1 MLNRILIIILI
12 IKINIFTLFAVQAN
26 EQFNFNVTEIEIL
39 EDGNKVIGSNGGEVT
54 TEDGLIISADSFIYN
69 KIENVLNANGNVII
83 RDDINNY
90 KIFSNNII
98 YDKNNETIYS
108 DSITKAEIDSR
119 YEITSNNVV
128 FLKNKNI
135 LSSKSK
141 TKIIDKESNTLY
153 NLDVFNFDIFNEI
166 LKGEKILVNLNYNL
180 PQNDKLYFE
189 NGIFNFKERRFVAKD
204 VNILLKK
211 NIFDNIEN
219 DPRLKGVSANNKDNI
234 TIINKGIFT
243 SCKKRDGCP
252 PWLITAKKISH
263 DKNKKQLI
271 YKDAV
276 LKVYNIPILYFPK
289 FFHPD
294 PTVNRQSGL
303 LKPELNNSNILGSS
317 ISIPYYKV
325 ISDNKD
331 FTFRPTIFDKDI
343 KMFQNEYRQVNKNS
357 SLTID
362 FGYTDGY
369 QSTLSN
375 KKNSISHIFAKFDA
389 NLVLDKFR
397 NSDFF
402 LQIQKVSND
411 TYLKVFD
418 GNLFRSKVHPENFN
432 ILNSEAKLSLEHEKY
447 NFTTGFQSFENL
459 QLTSS
464 DRYQYILPYY
474 NFDRR
479 VFNDFEYGVL
489 NFSSSGTNDLNN
501 TNNLKTKII
510 NNFNFNSSD
519 FITNRGFKN
528 NYNLYFRN
536 LNIYATNDSKY
547 KSSPQIELMN
557 IVEFNSSLPLIN
569 MNEKNVDYLTP
580 KISFRFNPGD
590 MKNYSESDR
599 FINADNIF
607 NVDRLSLDDS
617 FEEGKSVTVGLDY
630 KKNDL
635 NNINKYFEA
644 KIATVLRDD
653 EENFIP
659 KKSGINN
666 KNTNLFGSIT
676 NNFSENV
683 KIDYDF
689 ILDNDFNNFEYNSIS
704 TTLNYKNFQT
714 SFNFIEESGL
724 LGGTNT
730 LENKTKLKLNDD
742 NFISFNTR
750 RNRKINLTEY
760 YDLVYEYKNDCLV
773 AGIKYNKTYYEDRD
787 LKPSENLFF
796 TITLSPL
803 TSFEQ
808 KVDQ

>member
-1 MLNRILIIILI
+1 MLNKILIIILI
-12 IKINIFTLFAVQAN
+12 FKINILSVFTVQAE

-39 EDGNKVIGSNGGEVT
+39 DDGNKVVGSNRGEIET
-54 TEDGLIISADSFIYN
+54 DDGLIISANNFVYD
-69 KIENVLNANGNVII
+69 KIKNVLNANGNVVIK
-83 RDDINNY
+83 DTSNNY
-90 KIFSNNII
+90 KIFSNDITFI
-98 YDKNNETIYS
+98 KDDDTIYS
-108 DSITKAEIDSR
+108 KGDTRAKIESR
-119 YEITSNNVV
+119 YEITSKDIV
-128 FLKNKNI
+128 FLRKQNI
-135 LSSKSK
+135 INSNSK
-141 TKIIDKESNTLY
+141 TKIIDKESKTLY
-153 NLDVFNFDIFNEI
+153 QLDLFNFDIFNEI

-180 PQNDKLYFE
+180 PENDKLYFD
-189 NGIFNFKERRFVAKD
+189 NGIFDLKKKSFIAKD
-204 VNILLKK
+204 VDIFLKK

-219 DPRLKGVSANNKDNI
+219 DPRLKGVSANSKNNI
-234 TIINKGIFT
+234 TIVNKGIFT
-243 SCKKRDGCP
+243 SCQKRDGCP
-252 PWLITAKKISH
+252 PWMISANKITH
-263 DKNKKQLI
+263 DKDKKQLI

-325 ISDNKD
+325 ISENKD
-331 FTFRPTIFDKDI
+331 FTFRPTIFDKDV
-343 KMFQNEYRQVNKNS
+343 KMFQNEYRQENKNS
-357 SLTID
+357 SLTVD
-362 FGYTDGY
+362 FGYIDGY

-375 KKNSISHIFAKFDA
+375 KKNSISHLFAKFDA
-389 NLVLDKFR
+389 NLALDKFR
-397 NSDFF
+397 NSDFY
-402 LQIQKVSND
+402 LQVQKVSND
-411 TYLKVFD
+411 TYLKIFD
-418 GNLFRSKVHPENFN
+418 GNLFKSKIHPENYD
-432 ILNSEAKLSLEHEKY
+432 ILSSEAKLTLDHDKY

-459 QLTSS
+459 QLVSS

-474 NFDRR
+474 DFERR
-479 VFNDFEYGVL
+479 VFNDFEYGSF
-489 NFSSSGTNDLNN
+489 NFSSSGNNDLNN
-501 TNNLKTKII
+501 TNNFKTKII
-510 NNFNFNSSD
+510 NNLNFNSSD
-519 FITNRGFKN
+519 LITNKGFKN
-528 NYNLYFRN
+528 NFNLYLRN

-569 MNEKNVDYLTP
+569 INEEKVDYLTP
-580 KISFRFNPGD
+580 KISLRFNPGD

-599 FINADNIF
+599 FVNVDNIF
-607 NVDRLSLDDS
+607 NVDRLGLDDS
-617 FEEGKSVTVGLDY
+617 FEEGKSLTMGLDY
-630 KKNDL
+630 KKSDL
-635 NNINKYFEA
+635 SNINKFFEA

-653 EENFIP
+653 DEDFIP
-659 KKSGINN
+659 KKSGINK

-676 NNFSENV
+676 NNFSEFI

-689 ILDNDFNNFEYNSIS
+689 ILDNDFNNFEYNSIG
-704 TTLNYKNFQT
+704 TTLNYKNFKT
-714 SFNFIEESGL
+714 SFNFIEESGAF
-724 LGGTNT
+724 GGTNT
-730 LENKTKLKLNDD
+730 LENETTLKLNND

>member
-1 MLNRILIIILI
+1 MLNKILIIILI
-12 IKINIFTLFAVQAN
+12 IKINIFTLLAVEAN
-26 EQFNFNVTEIEIL
+26 EQFNFNVAEIEIL
-39 EDGNKVIGSNGGEVT
+39 ENGNKVIGSNGGNVT
-54 TEDGLIISADSFIYN
+54 TDDGLIISANNFIFD
-69 KIENVLNANGNVII
+69 KIENVLNANGNVLIS
-83 RDDINNY
+83 DTVNNY

-98 YDKNNETIYS
+98 YDKKNETIYS
-108 DSITKAEIDSR
+108 DSNTKAEVDSR
-119 YEITSNNVV
+119 FEITSSNLV
-128 FLKNKNI
+128 FLKNENI
-135 LSSKSK
+135 LNSNNK
-141 TKIIDKESNTLY
+141 TKIIDKETNTLY
-153 NLDVFNFDIFNEI
+153 NLEIFNFDIFNEI
-166 LKGEKILVNLNYNL
+166 LKGEKILVNLDYNL
-180 PQNDKLYFE
+180 PENSKLYFE
-189 NGIFNFKERRFVAKD
+189 NGIFNLKKKSFIAKD
-204 VNILLKK
+204 VNINLKK

-219 DPRLKGVSANNKDNI
+219 DPRMKGISANNKNNI
-234 TIINKGIFT
+234 TVINKGIFT

-252 PWLITAKKISH
+252 PWLITAKNITH

-294 PTVNRQSGL
+294 PTVKRQSGL

-357 SLTID
+357 SFTVD
-362 FGYTDGY
+362 FGYTNGY
-369 QSTLSN
+369 QSALSN
-375 KKNSISHIFAKFDA
+375 KKNSISHLFAKFDA
-389 NLVLDKFR
+389 DLALDKFK

-402 LQIQKVSND
+402 LQVQKVSND
-411 TYLKVFD
+411 TYLKIFD
-418 GNLFRSKVHPENFN
+418 GNLFKSKVHPESYDV
-432 ILNSEAKLSLEHEKY
+432 LSSEAKLVLDHDNY

-459 QLTSS
+459 QLVSS

-474 NFDRR
+474 NFDRK
-479 VFNDFEYGVL
+479 VFNDFEYGTF
-489 NFSSSGTNDLNN
+489 NFSSSGNNDLNN

-510 NNFNFNSSD
+510 NKLNFSSLD
-519 FITNRGFKN
+519 LMTNKGYKN

-536 LNIYATNDSKY
+536 LNTYATNDSKY
-547 KSSPQIELMN
+547 KSSPQIELMSL
-557 IVEFNSSLPLIN
+557 VEFNSSLPLIN

-590 MKNYSESDR
+590 MKNYSDSDR
-599 FINADNIF
+599 FVHVDNIF
-607 NVDRLSLDDS
+607 NVDRLGLDDS
-617 FEEGKSVTVGLDY
+617 FEAGKSLTIGLDY

-635 NNINKYFEA
+635 SEINKFFEA

-659 KKSGINN
+659 KKSGINK

-676 NNFSENV
+676 NNFSEFV

-704 TTLNYKNFQT
+704 STLNYKNFET
-714 SFNFIEESGL
+714 SFNFIEETGSI
-724 LGGTNT
+724 GGTNT
-730 LENKTKLKLNDD
+730 LENNTKLKLN
-742 NFISFNTR
+742 NNNYLSFNTR

-796 TITLSPL
+796 TITLTPI

-808 KVDQ
+808 KIDQ